1 MQMVMRS
8 GGIVA
13 EAKPWS
19 VLGQY
24 RPSLVDSLF
33 PSINIFQRVA
43 ISLFFVGILVAFG
56 RVTFYLPDNP
66 VPISF
71 QTTGVLLM
79 GGVLGWRWGGIAI
92 LVYYLLGIAG
102 IPVFKD
108 GGNGWHYVSAT
119 ATAGYLIGF
128 VFAATICGWM
138 AERGWDRNPLSTALA
153 MLTGNCLI
161 YIPGLLWL
169 GALLGFDKPILEWGF
184 IPFILGDITKLV
196 LAAAVLPLFW
206 KFVGRTRT

>member
-1 MQMVMRS
+1 MTLETTFPTLISALLPAGKLHS
-8 GGIVA
+8 GLRFALLATVGSIV
-13 EAKPWS
+13 
-19 VLGQY
+19 
-24 RPSLVDSLF
+24 
-33 PSINIFQRVA
+33 IA
-43 ISLFFVGILVAFG
+43 ISSKIQIPFYPVPMTMQTFVILALSMAFG
-56 RVTFYLPDNP
+56 
-66 VPISF
+66 
-71 QTTGVLLM
+71 
-79 GGVLGWRWGGIAI
+79 WR
-92 LVYYLLGIAG
+92 L
-102 IPVFKD
+102 
-108 GGNGWHYVSAT
+108 AT
-119 ATAGYLIGF
+119 ATLLLYLAEGALGLPVFAGTPAKGLGLQYMLGNTGGYLIGF

-169 GALLGFDKPILEWGF
+169 GALLGFDKPILEWGL